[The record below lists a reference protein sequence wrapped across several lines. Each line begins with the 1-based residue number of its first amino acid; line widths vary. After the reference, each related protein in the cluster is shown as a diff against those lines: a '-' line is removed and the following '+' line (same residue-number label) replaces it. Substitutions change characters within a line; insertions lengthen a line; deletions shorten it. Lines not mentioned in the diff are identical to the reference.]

1 MDERERGLEAY
12 RGRAWSE
19 AFEALARYDRAVG
32 LNAGDL
38 ERLATAAYLIYRD
51 DEASDALNRAHSAY
65 LAVEDW
71 TGACRCA
78 FWMGIGLLA
87 AGEMA
92 RANGWFSRSRRL
104 LERETRD
111 CAERGYLMVLA
122 VFEQLDAGDWDAARM
137 IASRVAEIGER
148 FGDQNLVAFALV
160 AQGRALIKQGRVRQ
174 GLALL
179 DEGMLPVLAD
189 ELSSPIFAGLLYCS
203 VIDGCQ
209 EVYELRRAAE
219 WTDALARWCAEQPE
233 MVNFTGLCL
242 VHRAEI
248 LQQRGEWPDALA
260 ELQRAEARLIREP
273 FALGGA
279 RYRQA
284 ELHRLC
290 GDFVAAEAA
299 YAAASAA
306 GWQPQPGL
314 ALLRLAQGRP
324 DAAASSICRALDEI
338 AGRLERAR
346 LLPACV
352 EITVKVGDLA
362 RARDACG
369 ELDDLA
375 KQYEGAVLSALAAHA
390 RATVSLADDDARGA
404 LVALRRACRVWRQV
418 DQPYELGRS
427 RLLVGLACRAL
438 GDDDSAGLEFDAAR
452 AAFARLGAMP
462 DLARLDTLARRRPDD
477 GPLTPRE
484 TQVLRLVADGR
495 SNREVAADLVLSER
509 TVERHVSNILTKLG
523 VSSRAAATAYAHR
536 HGLV

>member
-1 MDERERGLEAY
+1 MDERERGLAAY
-12 RGRAWSE
+12 RCRSWGG
-19 AFEALARYDRAVG
+19 AFQALASYDRAVG
-32 LNAGDL
+32 LGADDL
-38 ERLATAAYLIYRD
+38 ERLATAAYMLCRD
-51 DEASDALNRAHSAY
+51 DEASDALTRAHSAY

-71 TGACRCA
+71 AGACRCA
-78 FWMGIGLLA
+78 FWMGIGLVA
-87 AGEMA
+87 AGETA
-92 RANGWFSRSRRL
+92 QANGWFSRAGRL

-122 VFEQLDAGDWDAARM
+122 VFEQLSAGDWDAARM
-137 IASRVAEIGER
+137 VASRVVEIGER
-148 FGDQNLVAFALV
+148 FGEQNLVAFALV

-179 DEGMLPVLAD
+179 DEGMLPVLGG
-189 ELSSPIFAGLLYCS
+189 ELTSPLFAGLLYCS

-248 LQQRGEWPDALA
+248 LQQRGEWGDALA
-260 ELQRAEARLIREP
+260 ESQRAEARLTREP
-273 FALGGA
+273 FAIGAA

-284 ELHRLC
+284 ELRRLC
-290 GDFVAAEAA
+290 GDFAAAEVA
-299 YAAASAA
+299 YAAASMA

-324 DAAASSICRALDEI
+324 DAAAPAICRALDEI
-338 AGRLERAR
+338 AERLERAR

-352 EITVKVGDLA
+352 EITVAAGDIA
-362 RARDACG
+362 RARDACR

-375 KQYEGAVLSALAAHA
+375 EQYECAVLSALAAHA
-390 RATVSLADDDARGA
+390 RATVALADDDARGA
-404 LVALRRACRVWRQV
+404 LVALRRACHVWQQV
-418 DQPYELGRS
+418 DQPYELARS

-452 AAFARLGAMP
+452 VAFARLGAAP
-462 DLARLDTLARRRPDD
+462 DLARLDTLTPPKPDD

-484 TQVLRLVADGR
+484 AEVLRLVADGR